1 MIATDPLSLVFLG
14 CIIFSGLFLVVSSV
28 SGLGHGHGVHLGGHA
43 LGHVAGGGH
52 VTHIGG
58 HAAHV
63 THAGHAGGHAATT
76 HAAPGHAAPGH
87 AAPGHGALS
96 GASARLSLVAHAF
109 ESTLNLYGLLVFVLI
124 FGLLGYLL
132 HNSTNL
138 GDVGTV
144 VLALAVGFG
153 SAMVVSLL
161 MARLFFLNGPPVAI
175 ADNSQLE
182 GRLGQVSMA
191 IRAGGIGEVIYTTAA
206 GSRHSVGA
214 RSLDDTPI
222 AKDADVVV
230 LGYKDGIATVQPW
243 DRFMASVR
251 SGEAPLLEP
260 VDRAQ

>member
-28 SGLGHGHGVHLGGHA
+28 SGLGHGHGLHLGGHA
-43 LGHVAGGGH
+43 LGHVAGGH
-52 VTHIGG
+52 VTHVGQAG
-58 HAAHV
+58 HA

-76 HAAPGHAAPGH
+76 HAAPA
-87 AAPGHGALS
+87 HGALS
-96 GASARLSLVAHAF
+96 GAPARLGLVAHAF
-109 ESTLNLYGLLVFVLI
+109 ESSLNLYGLLVFVLI

-144 VLALAVGFG
+144 VLALAVGVG

-175 ADNSQLE
+175 ADDSQLE

-214 RSLDDTPI
+214 RSLDGTPI

>member
-28 SGLGHGHGVHLGGHA
+28 SGLGHGHGLHLHLGGHA

-52 VTHIGG
+52 VSHVGG
-58 HAAHV
+58 H
-63 THAGHAGGHAATT
+63 TATT
-76 HAAPGHAAPGH
+76 H

-109 ESTLNLYGLLVFVLI
+109 ESSLNLYGLLVFLLI

-138 GDVGTV
+138 GDVATFA
-144 VLALAVGFG
+144 LALAIGVG
-153 SAMVVSLL
+153 SAMVVSVL
-161 MARLFFLNGPPVAI
+161 MARLFLLNGPPLAI
-175 ADNSQLE
+175 AEDSQLE

-191 IRAGGIGEVIYTTAA
+191 IREGGIGEVIYTTAA

-214 RSLDDTPI
+214 RSADGKPI
-222 AKDADVVV
+222 ARDTDVVV

-243 DRFMASVR
+243 DRFMASAR
-251 SGEAPLLEP
+251 AGRAPQLEP
-260 VDRAQ
+260 IDQAQ